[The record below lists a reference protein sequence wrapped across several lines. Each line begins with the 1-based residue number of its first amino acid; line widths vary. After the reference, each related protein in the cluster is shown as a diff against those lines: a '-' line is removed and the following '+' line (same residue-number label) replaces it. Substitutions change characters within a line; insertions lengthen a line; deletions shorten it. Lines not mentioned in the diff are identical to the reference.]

1 MEKVRP
7 LHHHNSSDLAQDME
21 ADFEMETN
29 TNELEKIIMDL
40 AHSIRMNGLVCK
52 LLDFLLSQTFENEK
66 WILLLSFTGVA
77 DDVDCIAIACLWN

>member
-29 TNELEKIIMDL
+29 TNELEKIIIDL

-52 LLDFLLSQTFENEK
+52 LLDFLLSLTF
-66 WILLLSFTGVA
+66 LSKMNLV
-77 DDVDCIAIACLWN
+77 V

>member
-21 ADFEMETN
+21 MEMETN
-29 TNELEKIIMDL
+29 TNELEKIIIDL

-52 LLDFLLSQTFENEK
+52 LLDFFWAKLLKVK
-66 WILLLSFTGVA
+66 WILLFSFTGVA
-77 DDVDCIAIACLWN
+77 DDFGCIAIACLWN